1 GRVAES
7 RRRVNICYTLRHGTC
22 RALAC
27 SPAGLASRRR
37 RALEGGAW
45 ASRRLDPLLGSL
57 LPHADRGPRFVGLAL
72 RPGDRDRPLGRGG
85 RGRQRPPGLSGRA
98 GVGPGLGAPRPQ
110 PLRAALDRRRPGTR
124 GRSRPPPG
132 PSRSRPETR
141 ALPVAIRPR
150 GRRGG
155 ARGAAAGGGLA
166 RGEDGDPPR
175 PLSGLGLGRRMRL
188 RTGWGVLLLWLG
200 ASCAAS
206 PNTFVARHE
215 AVRKT
220 YPPERYVVGVGEG
233 PTLELARRKAAVEI
247 SAQLQGSLR
256 AEGWVEAESDRI
268 DGVERARESV
278 REEIRVETGLARME
292 WIEVVSARTR
302 GDAVEVF
309 AVLDRRRAAESLR
322 AEIEDRLAGLDAQI
336 ARWEE
341 TRGILAPAQGLMGMD
356 EGRRI
361 GLFSPEFL

>member
-1 GRVAES
+1 
-7 RRRVNICYTLRHGTC
+7 
-22 RALAC
+22 
-27 SPAGLASRRR
+27 
-37 RALEGGAW
+37 
-45 ASRRLDPLLGSL
+45 
-57 LPHADRGPRFVGLAL
+57 
-72 RPGDRDRPLGRGG
+72 
-85 RGRQRPPGLSGRA
+85 
-98 GVGPGLGAPRPQ
+98 
-110 PLRAALDRRRPGTR
+110 
-124 GRSRPPPG
+124 
-132 PSRSRPETR
+132 
-141 ALPVAIRPR
+141 
-150 GRRGG
+150 
-155 ARGAAAGGGLA
+155 
-166 RGEDGDPPR
+166 
-175 PLSGLGLGRRMRL
+175 L

-341 TRGILAPAQGLMGMD
+341 TRGLLARAQALM
-356 EGRRI
+356 ELERERRI
-361 GLFSPEFL
+361 VQSSLDLLAAVSRRPPARPAAFGRLERAQREVQERIGRVDWEICLEPEENGGLVRVFSGRLAQKGLSTLDCGTEGGEDGTRWTLRGRLGATLQQMDHPGGYPFFCATQLDFR

>member
-1 GRVAES
+1 
-7 RRRVNICYTLRHGTC
+7 
-22 RALAC
+22 
-27 SPAGLASRRR
+27 
-37 RALEGGAW
+37 
-45 ASRRLDPLLGSL
+45 
-57 LPHADRGPRFVGLAL
+57 
-72 RPGDRDRPLGRGG
+72 
-85 RGRQRPPGLSGRA
+85 
-98 GVGPGLGAPRPQ
+98 
-110 PLRAALDRRRPGTR
+110 
-124 GRSRPPPG
+124 
-132 PSRSRPETR
+132 
-141 ALPVAIRPR
+141 
-150 GRRGG
+150 
-155 ARGAAAGGGLA
+155 
-166 RGEDGDPPR
+166 
-175 PLSGLGLGRRMRL
+175 MRL

-233 PTLELARRKAAVEI
+233 PTFELARRKAAVEI

-341 TRGILAPAQGLMGMD
+341 TRGLLARAQALMELERERRIVQSSLDLLAAVSRRPPARPAAFGRLERAQREVQERIGRVDWEICLEPEENGGLVRVFSGRLAQKGLSTLDCGTEGGEDGTRWTLRGRLGATLQQMD
-356 EGRRI
+356 HPGGYPFFCATQLDFRVEGRGGASESGGVAHGLRSGARTRTDACALSAQALADDFLRRI
-361 GLFSPEFL
+361 GWESAESPRSGLGSGLSDPRRAP